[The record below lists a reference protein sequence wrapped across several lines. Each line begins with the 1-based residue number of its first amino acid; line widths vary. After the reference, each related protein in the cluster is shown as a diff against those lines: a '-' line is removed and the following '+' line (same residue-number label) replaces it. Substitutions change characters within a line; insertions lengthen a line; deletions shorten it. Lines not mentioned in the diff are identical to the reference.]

1 MNINLAEL
9 NFYVC
14 YESKSL
20 PPLDTDSTVNCLLHA
35 RLVVPLF
42 GREKKNLYAPFP
54 RALKFIQNGIS
65 SFANAWVLVA

>member
-42 GREKKNLYAPFP
+42 GREKKISTHRSRARSNLFKTEYPHSLT
-54 RALKFIQNGIS
+54 RGS
-65 SFANAWVLVA
+65 